1 MDKMNASR
9 MRIAIMSDIHANPKA
24 LEDVLA
30 DARSQ
35 GCERIICLGDI
46 VGYGYDPV
54 SCIDLCRKNDV
65 KCLLGNHDAG
75 LVGKLGL
82 SWFSETASNG
92 IIRHRPLVD
101 EERKNWIRSLRY
113 QFKESFGAWRAC
125 FSHGTMEFPEEFNY
139 IQGMGDAS
147 IEMSLMSS
155 ASVDLLFIGH
165 THYAEAFGKDVD
177 DSLYNM
183 DTVNAPDLMIN
194 PNNYKQLIVNVGS
207 VGYPRNQS
215 STFYVVFD
223 TEEQMIHYRS
233 LPFDFDGY
241 AKELQKAKIH
251 LPAWLKRTIE
261 GEEEC

>member
-9 MRIAIMSDIHANPKA
+9 MRIAIISDIHANPKA

-82 SWFSETASNG
+82 SWFSDTACNG
-92 IIRHRPLVD
+92 ILRHRPLVD
-101 EERKNWIRSLRY
+101 EERKNWLRSLPY
-113 QFKESFGAWRAC
+113 LHKESFGAFRVC

-139 IQGMGDAS
+139 IQDLVDAS
-147 IEMSLMSS
+147 VEMSLMSS
-155 ASVDLLFIGH
+155 ASVDLLFVGH
-165 THYAEAFGKDVD
+165 THYAEAYGKDFD
-177 DSLYNM
+177 DTLYMM
-183 DTVNAPDLMIN
+183 DSVNAPDLTIN
-194 PNNYKQLIVNVGS
+194 PNHYKQLVVNVGS
-207 VGYPRNQS
+207 VGYPRCQDGS
-215 STFYVVFD
+215 FYVVFD
-223 TEEQMIHYRS
+223 TEEQRIHYRC
-233 LPFDFDGY
+233 LPFDFNGY
-241 AKELQKAKIH
+241 IKELGKVKID
-251 LPAWLKRTIE
+251 LPSWLESKLK
-261 GEEEC
+261 GET

>member
-1 MDKMNASR
+1 
-9 MRIAIMSDIHANPKA
+9 MRIAIMSDIHANPRA
-24 LEDVLA
+24 LESVLE

-82 SWFSETASNG
+82 SWFSDTACNG
-92 IIRHRPLVD
+92 ILRHRPLVD
-101 EERKNWIRSLRY
+101 EERKNWLRSLPYRH
-113 QFKESFGAWRAC
+113 KESFGAFRVC

-139 IQGMGDAS
+139 IQDLVDAS
-147 IEMSLMSS
+147 VEMSLMSS
-155 ASVDLLFIGH
+155 ASVDLLFVGH
-165 THYAEAFGKDVD
+165 THYAEAYGKDFD
-177 DSLYNM
+177 DTLHMM
-183 DTVNAPDLMIN
+183 DTVNAPDLTIN
-194 PNNYKQLIVNVGS
+194 PNNYKQLVVNVGS

-215 STFYVVFD
+215 STFYVIFD

-241 AKELQKAKIH
+241 VKELQKAKIH
-251 LPAWLKRTIE
+251 LPAWLKRKIE
-261 GEEEC
+261 GGKQW